1 MLQKGIG
8 TPLADFQNI
17 EELEAAINGTMWD
30 KETDLA
36 LFNLVKGKAFGTINV
51 TTAEEAAEPFIGR
64 LIEHASNPGP
74 ETAETDDTAKKKAA
88 NGRKSANGGRKKQAA
103 PSAEQPPAAN
113 ERETIV
119 DVTPTVDST
128 DGTEP
133 TE

>member
-1 MLQKGIG
+1 
-8 TPLADFQNI
+8 
-17 EELEAAINGTMWD
+17 MWD

-88 NGRKSANGGRKKQAA
+88 NGRKSANGGEKQAA
-103 PSAEQPPAAN
+103 RIRSSLRPPTSGRPSL
-113 ERETIV
+113 T
-119 DVTPTVDST
+119 
-128 DGTEP
+128 
-133 TE
+133 